1 MDKIYATNM
10 EKENIVKDLTP
21 TEYFEMIKDKK
32 QKVTDE
38 MLDDVYESCLKLLS
52 KYKITGQIKAMKKL
66 MFHISMVERERQ
78 LIKEGIN
85 TFVYYDD
92 IETYIREIAPK
103 SKRVVKIIEL
113 ENYERDIP
121 DEIVEKIARVNN
133 IFTRMY
139 VVYTDYTNIT
149 ERQVQREA
157 REKDPILFGT
167 FQDLK
172 SGSMVERFYFIGDW
186 VDEYC
191 DLTLDKMI
199 AEYKA
204 TDKSKV
210 IANEML
216 TPKTLKE
223 LKKQLD
229 SLEED
234 GQGGYRIKG
243 KVHKR

>member
-1 MDKIYATNM
+1 MNKDYLNN
-10 EKENIVKDLTP
+10 EENKVQDLTP
-21 TEYFEMIKDKK
+21 TEYFEMIKGRK

-38 MLDDVYESCLKLLS
+38 MLDSVYNSCLTLLS

-66 MFHISMVERERQ
+66 IFHINMIERERQ
-78 LIKEGIN
+78 LIKVGID

-92 IETYIREIAPK
+92 IEEYIRNIAPK
-103 SKRVVKIIEL
+103 NKRVVKIIEL

-121 DEIVEKIARVNN
+121 DDIVEKIARVKG

-139 VVYTDYTNIT
+139 VVFTDYTNIT
-149 ERQVQREA
+149 ERQIQREA

-167 FQDLK
+167 FQDVNT
-172 SGSMVERFYFIGDW
+172 GSMVERFYFVGDW
-186 VDEYC
+186 IDEYC

-199 AEYKA
+199 AEYKESES
-204 TDKSKV
+204 SKV
-210 IANEML
+210 IVNEML

-234 GQGGYRIKG
+234 GRGGYRIRTKG
-243 KVHKR
+243 SKK